1 MKIYI
6 LDIMQKILKIID
18 LTTGAVLAVIPN
30 RAWQAESFG
39 LYASTWSIEK
49 AIGVEIYTHIKKKK
63 KNIFYQNWCICCT
76 KRNQDCIFHSL
87 FSETDKTQKPMK
99 SKLVYIN
106 PSNDIKNKVNY
117 GIVSWF
123 TWFDNYVI
131 KLFIFHFIYY

>member
-63 KNIFYQNWCICCT
+63 KTSST
-76 KRNQDCIFHSL
+76 KIDVFAVKIGIKIAFSIHYSLRQTKPRNQWNLNSSTSTHQMIL
-87 FSETDKTQKPMK
+87 K
-99 SKLVYIN
+99 
-106 PSNDIKNKVNY
+106 
-117 GIVSWF
+117 
-123 TWFDNYVI
+123 I
-131 KLFIFHFIYY
+131 KLIME